1 MLNRLA
7 VLVVALFAPAAF
19 AAPFVVADVAAGVAA
34 CGVLLDTQAKV
45 TVPVT
50 GTTCR
55 YDLASVP
62 VGSHVVKMT
71 ALTVADPLW
80 GTQESAESAP
90 LPFVRPGVPAAPS
103 GLTLTP

>member
-1 MLNRLA
+1 MKRILLI
-7 VLVVALFAPAAF
+7 ALFIVQPAF
-19 AAPFVVADVAAGVAA
+19 AAPFVTADVVAGVAS
-34 CGVLLDTQAKV
+34 CGVYLDTNAKV

-55 YDLASVP
+55 YDLAGLP
-62 VGSHVVKMT
+62 AGSHVVKMT
-71 ALTVADPLW
+71 AITVADPLW

-90 LPFVRPGVPAAPS
+90 LPFVKPGAPAAPS